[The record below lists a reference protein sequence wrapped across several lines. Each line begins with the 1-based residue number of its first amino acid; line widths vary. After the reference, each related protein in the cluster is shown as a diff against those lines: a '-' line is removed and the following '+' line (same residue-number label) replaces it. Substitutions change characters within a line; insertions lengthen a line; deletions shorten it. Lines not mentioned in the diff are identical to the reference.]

1 MDTNII
7 SIRIKEIRKENHL
20 SQSEFGKL
28 LSVSQDNVSLWEVGK
43 SFPSI
48 QHVILIAKT
57 FNVSSD
63 YILGI
68 SDF

>member
-1 MDTNII
+1 MKNIG
-7 SIRIKEIRKENHL
+7 IRIKEIRKDNRL
-20 SQSEFGKL
+20 SQAEFGKL
-28 LSVSQDNVSLWEVGK
+28 LSVSQDNVSLWETGK
-43 SFPSI
+43 GYPTI
-48 QHVILIAKT
+48 QHVITIAKM

>member
-1 MDTNII
+1 MNNIG
-7 SIRIKEIRKENHL
+7 IRIKEIRKENHL
-20 SQSEFGKL
+20 TQSEFGKI
-28 LSVSQDNVSLWEVGK
+28 LSVSQDNVSLWETSKGY
-43 SFPSI
+43 PTI
-48 QHVILIAKT
+48 QHVIIIAKT

>member
-1 MDTNII
+1 MKNIG
-7 SIRIKEIRKENHL
+7 IRIKEIRKDNHL

-28 LSVSQDNVSLWEVGK
+28 LSVSQDNISLWETGK
-43 SFPSI
+43 GYPTI
-48 QHVILIAKT
+48 QHVITIAKT

>member
-1 MDTNII
+1 MKNIG
-7 SIRIKEIRKENHL
+7 IRIKEIRKDNHL

-28 LSVSQDNVSLWEVGK
+28 LSVSQDNVSLWETGK
-43 SFPSI
+43 GYPTI
-48 QHVILIAKT
+48 QHVITIAKT